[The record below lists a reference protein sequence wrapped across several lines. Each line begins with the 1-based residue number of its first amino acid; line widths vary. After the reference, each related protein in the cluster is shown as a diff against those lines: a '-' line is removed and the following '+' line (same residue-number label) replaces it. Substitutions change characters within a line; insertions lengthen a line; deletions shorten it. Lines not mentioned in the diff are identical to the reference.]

1 MKNFITILFLL
12 LFFYS
17 CKIHSTVKEK
27 KPQELL
33 ISDKITNLDEIIIYK
48 LPSSSEYFTGIKC
61 EEIKNMDEAIKI
73 SIIDKKE
80 IIDFGVYPFCEVNF
94 KN

>member
-1 MKNFITILFLL
+1 
-12 LFFYS
+12 
-17 CKIHSTVKEK
+17 
-27 KPQELL
+27 
-33 ISDKITNLDEIIIYK
+33 
-48 LPSSSEYFTGIKC
+48 
-61 EEIKNMDEAIKI
+61 MDEAIKI